1 VYWQAQQKVVL
12 TERLAGSVGGEGGRR
27 GGFESRKH
35 LLKFTQEI
43 STISE
48 IIMPST
54 TPVTF
59 RNKITLEILIC
70 DNINVRRHFE
80 GATWLSVHRP
90 NETRNFL
97 MREDALERVA

>member
-1 VYWQAQQKVVL
+1 
-12 TERLAGSVGGEGGRR
+12 
-27 GGFESRKH
+27 
-35 LLKFTQEI
+35 
-43 STISE
+43 
-48 IIMPST
+48 MPST

-70 DNINVRRHFE
+70 DNINIKRHFE

>member
-1 VYWQAQQKVVL
+1 
-12 TERLAGSVGGEGGRR
+12 
-27 GGFESRKH
+27 
-35 LLKFTQEI
+35 
-43 STISE
+43 
-48 IIMPST
+48 MPST

-70 DNINVRRHFE
+70 DNINVRRYFE

-97 MREDALERVA
+97 MREDALERVT